1 MAHSIHFIETISLS
15 PYRIPY
21 NSWITSA
28 QHRCASAQQL
38 ICKRTTAVVRF
49 TTASFPRT
57 DIISSNNFHYILR
70 QLLILFSIAYPITY
84 DRLSYYLRLLI
95 LLLTS
100 AYPITY
106 NNRRYLLAAVILFA
120 FVWHRGDIKWQCT
133 NK

>member
-28 QHRCASAQQL
+28 QHLMCV
-38 ICKRTTAVVRF
+38 RTTAVVRF

-84 DRLSYYLRLLI
+84 DYLSYYLRALI
-95 LLLTS
+95 LLHI
-100 AYPITY
+100 ITDDTCWQQLS
-106 NNRRYLLAAVILFA
+106 YLPLCGI
-120 FVWHRGDIKWQCT
+120 R
-133 NK
+133 

>member
-21 NSWITSA
+21 NSWIT
-28 QHRCASAQQL
+28 SAQQL

-57 DIISSNNFHYILR
+57 DIISSNNYHYILR
-70 QLLILFSIAYPITY
+70 QLLILFPIAYPITY

-120 FVWHRGDIKWQCT
+120 FVWHQVTLSGNAPI
-133 NK
+133 NKKA